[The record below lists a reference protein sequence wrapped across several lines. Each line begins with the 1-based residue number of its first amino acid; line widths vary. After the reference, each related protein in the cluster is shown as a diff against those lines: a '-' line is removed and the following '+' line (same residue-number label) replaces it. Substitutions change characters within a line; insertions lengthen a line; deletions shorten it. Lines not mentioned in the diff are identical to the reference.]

1 MAFIGVISDRKKF
14 QNIEK
19 ILKIKNKK
27 EYTLININRKSISN
41 LKNIK
46 FDIIIFL
53 DLLGNF
59 KFNSEDLHLICKD
72 IKYLVINSDLDYK
85 EQLLENVNANIITFG
100 LNHLSTVTYSSVTD
114 EKLWISIQRSFKDIQ
129 GNTIEVGEYCININ
143 KEFRTFL
150 YEIMA
155 IFICNQLM

>member
-19 ILKIKNKK
+19 ILKSKNKK

-114 EKLWISIQRSFKDIQ
+114 EKIWISIQRSFKDVQ
-129 GNTIEVGEYCININ
+129 GNIIDVGEYCININ
-143 KEFRTFL
+143 KEFRAFL